1 MSDGKLFKAD
11 RDYSKDVDK
20 LLPEAEK
27 LAQVSLVMDIFVIV
41 EEISHG

>member
-27 LAQVSLVMDIFVIV
+27 LAQASFNFMPLGRSFPN
-41 EEISHG
+41 H